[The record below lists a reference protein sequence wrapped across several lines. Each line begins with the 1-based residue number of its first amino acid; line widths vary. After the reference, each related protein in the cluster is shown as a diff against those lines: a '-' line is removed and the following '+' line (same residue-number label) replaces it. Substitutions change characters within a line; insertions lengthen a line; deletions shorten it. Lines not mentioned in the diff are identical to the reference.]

1 MRKKVILSWS
11 GGKDSA
17 LAYYYI
23 QKAEAYEIVALF
35 TTVTEVYDRVSM
47 HGVRRELLEK
57 QAESLRAPLHTVYI
71 PRDCTDRE
79 YESRMEEALATLR
92 SENPPAF
99 MFGDIFLEDIRR
111 YRERNLAKR
120 GMEAMFPLWKQ
131 DTEELVTRFIE
142 LGFKAIV
149 TCVDSR
155 VLDSSFVGKHIDQDF
170 MERLPLG
177 VDPSGEHGEFHSF
190 VYDGPIFQ
198 QKISVSIGEVV
209 LRDSFFFCDLLP
221 G

>member
-17 LAYYYI
+17 LAYHYI

-35 TTVTEVYDRVSM
+35 TTITEVYDRVSM

-99 MFGDIFLEDIRR
+99 VFGDIFLEDIRR

-120 GMEAMFPLWKQ
+120 GMEAMFPLWKR

-155 VLDSSFVGKHIDQDF
+155 VLDSSFVGKHIDQDL